1 MESSTGN
8 TPNIP
13 RPRKRLLDNSESLD
27 NGRISQNSF
36 EVVLGGGGI
45 KGFGL
50 IGLLQALE
58 EREVPVHYMTGIS
71 IGSIVAT
78 LYTNGFSPEEVKEI
92 IFTELHTVLP
102 DPGSE
107 GKPLWKGGYRTVTS
121 EILGPYVK
129 LWNLEK
135 HLRNLVEKYHCK
147 PQKNLRIVA
156 SNLFNGRPVVFEG
169 TDYNLVGAL
178 AASCAFPL
186 VMKPIVLEKQ
196 SCELT
201 RRFKRL
207 QLQHSLLI
215 DGGIHHPHPGH
226 FCKGPAI
233 IAKLGF
239 ARKMPAERLTPAE
252 YMCHLLEVMGSRVLE
267 TTYPD
272 PAEHIVVPVGMSDVA
287 ILSFALPKSK
297 CEEMATYGYNQT
309 QAYLDAAEADG
320 KFDLKAA
327 IA

>member
-1 MESSTGN
+1 MESN
-8 TPNIP
+8 TSVL
-13 RPRKRLLDNSESLD
+13 RPHLIEAVSSNHERETSY
-27 NGRISQNSF
+27 

-50 IGLLQALE
+50 IGMLQALE
-58 EREVPVHYMTGIS
+58 ERHVPVNYITGIS

-78 LYTNGFSPEEVKEI
+78 LYVNGFTPEQVKNI
-92 IFTELHTVLP
+92 IFEELHMVLP
-102 DPGSE
+102 DPVAD
-107 GKPLWKGGYRTVTS
+107 GKPIWKGGYRAVTS

-135 HLRNLVEKYHCK
+135 HLRNLVSKYDCK
-147 PQKNLRIVA
+147 PHKSLRIVA

-178 AASCAFPL
+178 AASCAFPI

-215 DGGIHHPHPGH
+215 DGGIHHPNPGH

-233 IAKLGF
+233 IGKLGF
-239 ARKMPAERLTPAE
+239 ARKMPAEKLTPAE
-252 YMCHLLEVMGSRVLE
+252 YMCHVLEVMGSRVLE

-272 PAEHIVVPVGMSDVA
+272 PAEHIVVPVGMPDVA

-297 CEEMATYGYNQT
+297 CEEMVTYGYEQT
-309 QAYLDAAEADG
+309 QAYLSAAQMYTGTTRAG
-320 KFDLKAA
+320 VA
-327 IA
+327 

>member
-1 MESSTGN
+1 MESDTSGL
-8 TPNIP
+8 
-13 RPRKRLLDNSESLD
+13 RPHLLEAVNNNLQRDASY
-27 NGRISQNSF
+27 

-50 IGLLQALE
+50 IGMLQALE
-58 EREVPVHYMTGIS
+58 ERQVPVDYITGIS

-78 LYTNGFSPEEVKEI
+78 LYVNGFSPEQVKDI
-92 IFTELHTVLP
+92 IFEELHTVLP
-102 DPGSE
+102 DQVAD
-107 GKPLWKGGYRTVTS
+107 GKLSWKGSYRAVTS

-135 HLRNLVEKYHCK
+135 HLRNLVSKYDCK
-147 PQKNLRIVA
+147 PHKNLRILA

-178 AASCAFPL
+178 AASCAFPI

-215 DGGIHHPHPGH
+215 DGGIHHPNPGH

-233 IAKLGF
+233 IGKLGF
-239 ARKMPAERLTPAE
+239 ARKMPAEKLTPAE
-252 YMCHLLEVMGSRVLE
+252 YMCHLLEVMASRVLE
-267 TTYPD
+267 ITYPD
-272 PAEHIVVPVGMSDVA
+272 PAEHIVVPVGMPDVA

-297 CEEMATYGYNQT
+297 CEEMVTYGYEQT
-309 QAYLDAAEADG
+309 QEYLTAAQPDAKTVCGGIAQ
-320 KFDLKAA
+320 A

>member
-1 MESSTGN
+1 MESNTGRS
-8 TPNIP
+8 PSCKSQ
-13 RPRKRLLDNSESLD
+13 RRRLLDNSD
-27 NGRISQNSF
+27 NPDSIHSNQNSF

-58 EREVPVHYMTGIS
+58 EREIPVHYMTGIS

-78 LYTNGFSPEEVKEI
+78 LYVNGYSPEEVQEI
-92 IFTELHTVLP
+92 IFKELHTVLP
-102 DPGSE
+102 DPVTE
-107 GKPLWKGGYRTVTS
+107 TKPIWKGGYRTVYT

-147 PQKNLRIVA
+147 PQKNLRLVA

-239 ARKMPAERLTPAE
+239 ARKMPAEKLTPAE

-287 ILSFALPKSK
+287 ILSFALPKAK
-297 CEEMATYGYNQT
+297 CEEMVTYGYEQT
-309 QAYLDAAEADG
+309 LAYLDAAEADG
-320 KFDLKAA
+320 KFTLKAA